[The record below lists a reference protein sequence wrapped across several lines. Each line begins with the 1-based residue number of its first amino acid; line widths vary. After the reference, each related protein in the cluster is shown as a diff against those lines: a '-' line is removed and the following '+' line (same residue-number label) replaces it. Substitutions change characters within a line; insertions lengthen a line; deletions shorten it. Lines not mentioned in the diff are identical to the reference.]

1 MALGQ
6 LARREGDVVFTK
18 NNARGKASL
27 TPGTRSLQRQQ
38 AVARK
43 LATKSQ
49 KAQRGGVLPLHERP
63 ASPCSVIMEAD
74 IDTVGRTA
82 LKGAKVALHG
92 AKVTAGYGIS
102 TARVAGSYSLI
113 ASRALY
119 ATAATLWASLA
130 VAAAVLV
137 GGVCFLVS
145 TMFEMSRRVK
155 VASRGFVKVAQFA
168 GRSMKLSIQASSYA
182 GRVAVAMWTRLTAG
196 CSRGFEASLALFV
209 VVSGLCLEAFLRA
222 RTAGAAKAAPFLRK
236 HAPMAADMLFESP
249 KKNDDCEEALLLDLS
264 PEAGYGA
271 TNARGA
277 VDATPLP
284 APRWVRASP
293 SSSIDTPSATPALR
307 RLASQWVG
315 ATPESA

>member
-74 IDTVGRTA
+74 MDTVGRTA

-102 TARVAGSYSLI
+102 TARVATFLS
-113 ASRALY
+113 
-119 ATAATLWASLA
+119 
-130 VAAAVLV
+130 V
-137 GGVCFLVS
+137 GGSVFAFVFFNLLGWLLALVS
-145 TMFEMSRRVK
+145 R
-155 VASRGFVKVAQFA
+155 Q
-168 GRSMKLSIQASSYA
+168 
-182 GRVAVAMWTRLTAG
+182 
-196 CSRGFEASLALFV
+196 
-209 VVSGLCLEAFLRA
+209 LRDGTDH
-222 RTAGAAKAAPFLRK
+222 R
-236 HAPMAADMLFESP
+236 
-249 KKNDDCEEALLLDLS
+249 
-264 PEAGYGA
+264 
-271 TNARGA
+271 
-277 VDATPLP
+277 
-284 APRWVRASP
+284 
-293 SSSIDTPSATPALR
+293 
-307 RLASQWVG
+307 
-315 ATPESA
+315 